1 MFVSTNRKLFT
12 IIFLSIELDC
22 LFSTDRIKNL
32 TKYETAEESMFISRM
47 SLIWLSHDSSWH
59 VWKLIPLLASNW
71 SGSIADRLLSTPN
84 SR

>member
-1 MFVSTNRKLFT
+1 MDLQ
-12 IIFLSIELDC
+12 L
-22 LFSTDRIKNL
+22 
-32 TKYETAEESMFISRM
+32 YETAEESMFISRM